1 MVLNITKLGEDV
13 LRQKATP
20 VTEINDDIRKLAE
33 DMFDT
38 MIAANGVGLAC
49 PQVGLSIRMFVI
61 IADDDVRR
69 VFINPQ
75 IIKTTE
81 ETCDYEEGCLSLPQV
96 WEVNNRPEKNGF
108 KIRLNLFFR
117 KQEYESIFFKSKV
130 PDIIT
135 KTGTEKRMLPSII
148 LAICHVE
155 FGSEFT

>member
-69 VFINPQ
+69 VFINPHCRNNPQ
-75 IIKTTE
+75 IIKTSE

-96 WEVNNRPEKNGF
+96 
-108 KIRLNLFFR
+108 
-117 KQEYESIFFKSKV
+117 
-130 PDIIT
+130 
-135 KTGTEKRMLPSII
+135 
-148 LAICHVE
+148 
-155 FGSEFT
+155 